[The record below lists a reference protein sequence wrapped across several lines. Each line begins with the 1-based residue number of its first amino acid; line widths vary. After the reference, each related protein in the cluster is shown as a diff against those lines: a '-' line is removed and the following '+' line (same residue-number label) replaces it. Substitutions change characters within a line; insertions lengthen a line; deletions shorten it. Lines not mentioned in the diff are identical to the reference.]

1 MNNNPSVKA
10 GSGRSANNWWNWRSS
25 RAFPGNGEEDAEES
39 GLEPWLKT
47 CRCIPPKANGDFVR
61 AMEDVPDVH
70 GGDHDAGTGP
80 ACVDGT
86 SRQQTKE
93 TRKPPP
99 VRPGQPAGCDFG
111 QERGGTASL
120 FMIHAPLDGRRHV
133 KVTDL
138 RTRQDFARVPRD
150 LAVAPLKEVVHV
162 YRAASRQAIRP
173 EQEIQSLANRRLSD
187 AVAANDD
194 CMAGENDLALGDAAK
209 IGELEST
216 YPHPSASPRPMPSRA
231 AVAAGIR

>member
-1 MNNNPSVKA
+1 
-10 GSGRSANNWWNWRSS
+10 
-25 RAFPGNGEEDAEES
+25 
-39 GLEPWLKT
+39 
-47 CRCIPPKANGDFVR
+47 
-61 AMEDVPDVH
+61 MEDVPDVH

-162 YRAASRQAIRP
+162 YRAGDSARARDPEPRKSSAFRRCCRQ
-173 EQEIQSLANRRLSD
+173 
-187 AVAANDD
+187 
-194 CMAGENDLALGDAAK
+194 
-209 IGELEST
+209 
-216 YPHPSASPRPMPSRA
+216 
-231 AVAAGIR
+231 